1 MEVNIHHA
9 KTNLSQLI
17 LKAESGEDVVI
28 ARAGKPVVRLVP
40 IESPEQRKR
49 KPGAL
54 KGILKIA
61 PDAFSPEVDEEI
73 ARWFNESPLLY
84 TDADVKAEKGATGKS
99 GGKRR
104 ARKK

>member
-9 KTNLSQLI
+9 KTNLSRLI
-17 LKAESGEDVVI
+17 LQAESGEEVII

-40 IESPEQRKR
+40 IDIQSQTKKR
-49 KPGAL
+49 KAGAL
-54 KGILKIA
+54 KDVLKIA

-84 TDADVKAEKGATGKS
+84 TSKIARQEKADKKSRKHGKH
-99 GGKRR
+99 
-104 ARKK
+104 KK